1 MITNIKDFKLFLE
14 SIVKQK
20 TDSEIFDYHHTIDDV
35 WRPLIKNAQEFQNI
49 VFDLENND
57 STGDKRKIYIK
68 KNLRKDQP
76 VKTEIAAELFR
87 AGGDWENPVMY
98 FRIEFISQYSL
109 LSSDYQSNPEYVWD
123 VKNNTSNRKNVLI
136 PPIEAGNHLAKT
148 EKGYCAHT
156 GDSLK
161 TLNLTDKDVRIT
173 DEDKRKAW
181 KWLED
186 TLEKVVNDRWKMLD
200 EDKSDNKPQKDIPLE
215 KITDMSNDNNN

>member
-1 MITNIKDFKLFLE
+1 MITNINDFKLFLE

-35 WRPLIKNAQEFQNI
+35 WRPLIKNAQEFQHIN
-49 VFDLENND
+49 FDLENDD

-76 VKTEIAAELFR
+76 VKTEIAAELFI

-98 FRIEFISQYSL
+98 FRIEFISQYNL
-109 LSSDYQSNPEYVWD
+109 LLADYQKNPEYIWD
-123 VKNNTSNRKNVLI
+123 VKTNTSNKKNVLI
-136 PPIEAGNHLAKT
+136 PPIEAGNKLVKYKDGFTAYT
-148 EKGYCAHT
+148 D
-156 GDSLK
+156 DSIHELGLK
-161 TLNLTDKDVRIT
+161 DNDIRIT
-173 DEDKRKAW
+173 DQDKKKAW